1 MTCDFNSSIQLADP
15 IWFID
20 VDLNTPTRFDSEE
33 TPEGEQMTSI
43 LDGIKVLDFTQVY
56 AGPFCTL
63 LLKDFGADIIK
74 VERPGAGDLTRNDVP
89 HTDGMEGGPY
99 INLNRG
105 EKSIT
110 LNLKEKKGIDIC
122 VWSDW
127 ST

>member
-1 MTCDFNSSIQLADP
+1 
-15 IWFID
+15 
-20 VDLNTPTRFDSEE
+20 
-33 TPEGEQMTSI
+33 MTSI
-43 LDGIKVLDFTQVY
+43 LDGIKVLDFTQAY

-89 HTDGMEGGPY
+89 YTDGMEGGPY